1 MTTSTSSRLGEIA
14 ERIKELREIFG
25 YTEAEMAEKTEVTI
39 AEYAM
44 YEQGQLDFP
53 FTFLHKCALAFD
65 ISITDLMEGRSAH
78 LSSYTITRKGQGME
92 TAKEP
97 GIEIQNLAPLFRKKI
112 AEPYYVRYEYDPEL
126 LDQPIHL
133 QGADRRERRVS
144 RGGGQHLL

>member
-1 MTTSTSSRLGEIA
+1 MTTSTVSRLSEIA

-25 YTEAEMAEKTEVTI
+25 LTEAEMAEKTEVTI
-39 AEYAM
+39 AEYSM
-44 YEQGQLDFP
+44 YEQGKLDFP

-97 GIEIQNLAPLFRKKI
+97 GIEIQNLAPLFNK
-112 AEPYYVRYEYDPEL
+112 
-126 LDQPIHL
+126 
-133 QGADRRERRVS
+133 
-144 RGGGQHLL
+144 